1 MSNAM
6 SGNDRTHGQQQQ
18 PLYMSPQT
26 ENLSQMYVLVDRL
39 VRQLQAN
46 RKEKEQVLRK
56 VDVLSKQ
63 LNKQSPA
70 EEGKNDAVLFDRFL
84 SQRVALSQ
92 KDINETAN
100 DSDTVKI
107 LQRQNEQ
114 LRKVLGAKTNLNK
127 ETMDVLRVHEDALE
141 QVVALLRDDVANSH
155 QSFVNRVRSKLN
167 DELIP
172 LEDKEFSLYLDNIN
186 DVEQLIQVS
195 EIYRSVLRLSD
206 SADNTHLRN
215 SPN

>member
-1 MSNAM
+1 M
-6 SGNDRTHGQQQQ
+6 SGNDRSHGQQQQQ

-63 LNKQSPA
+63 LNKQSPT

-92 KDINETAN
+92 NDINETAN
-100 DSDTVKI
+100 DSDTVEI

-141 QVVALLRDDVANSH
+141 QVVALLRDDVAKSH

-206 SADNTHLRN
+206 SAENSHLRN
-215 SPN
+215 TPN

>member
-1 MSNAM
+1 M
-6 SGNDRTHGQQQQ
+6 D
-18 PLYMSPQT
+18 
-26 ENLSQMYVLVDRL
+26 
-39 VRQLQAN
+39 
-46 RKEKEQVLRK
+46 
-56 VDVLSKQ
+56 
-63 LNKQSPA
+63 
-70 EEGKNDAVLFDRFL
+70 
-84 SQRVALSQ
+84 LSQ

>member
-1 MSNAM
+1 M
-6 SGNDRTHGQQQQ
+6 SGNDRSHGQQQQQ

-63 LNKQSPA
+63 LNKQSPT

-92 KDINETAN
+92 NDINETAN
-100 DSDTVKI
+100 DSDTVQI

-141 QVVALLRDDVANSH
+141 QVVALLRDDVAKSH

-206 SADNTHLRN
+206 SAENSHLRN
-215 SPN
+215 TPN

>member
-1 MSNAM
+1 M
-6 SGNDRTHGQQQQ
+6 SGTDRSHAQQQQQ

-63 LNKQSPA
+63 LNKQSPT

-92 KDINETAN
+92 KDIDETAN

-141 QVVALLRDDVANSH
+141 QVVALLRDDVAKSH

-206 SADNTHLRN
+206 SAENTHLRN